1 MLQSIEASGVP
12 MLMDVHPFFLYRW
25 KCVCLWRCNRS
36 CNWSSVRQ
44 APTGPDD
51 AFERS
56 KAIRQCLGAPT
67 QRDHPGAPW
76 GGPSSW
82 EVWKIWRIVKV
93 AHTKYVINIYIYIY
107 VIYVSYIYIYI
118 ILLYHIINIYIY
130 IYVIYVS
137 YIYIYYTIISY
148 YNYIYIYT
156 RDSYIYICSVI

>member
-1 MLQSIEASGVP
+1 MALGIGNGRIQLCRGGGEFGWAVWNRMCPCILRCFHNMLQSIEASGVP

-93 AHTKYVINIYIYIY
+93 AHTKYVINIYIY
-107 VIYVSYIYIYI
+107 VIYVSYIYILYYYI
-118 ILLYHIINIYIY
+118 IL
-130 IYVIYVS
+130 
-137 YIYIYYTIISY
+137 
-148 YNYIYIYT
+148 
-156 RDSYIYICSVI
+156 